1 MTLLRITEA
10 KVLGGF
16 RLQLRLTDGSVVER
30 EISRL
35 LAGPVFD
42 RIRNDPAEFARVR
55 TAHGTLEWPG
65 EIDLCPDVLIWGG
78 PPRDGAPPRMLEIEL
93 PSTAN
98 AH

>member
-1 MTLLRITEA
+1 MILLRITEA
-10 KVLGGF
+10 KALGEF

-42 RIRNDPAEFARVR
+42 RIRNDSAQFARVR
-55 TAHGTLEWPG
+55 AAHGTIEWPG
-65 EIDLCPDVLIWGG
+65 EIDLCPDVVIWGG
-78 PPRDGAPPRMLEIEL
+78 PPRDGTPPKILQIEL
-93 PSTAN
+93 PSTAK